1 MGTRKRWWNKA
12 TDVGY
17 TRKMWVEQDEDRGFE
32 NARWKPVSECC
43 NYITVIRVLSGGG
56 ANRLQLLPMF
66 RLSTDGGQ
74 AEPTVLVRVI
84 MTL

>member
-1 MGTRKRWWNKA
+1 MRTRVRMLQLYNSHP
-12 TDVGY
+12 GL
-17 TRKMWVEQDEDRGFE
+17 
-32 NARWKPVSECC
+32 
-43 NYITVIRVLSGGG
+43 IGGG

-74 AEPTVLVRVI
+74 AEPIVLVRVI